1 MYADLAQCY
10 YMMNHPDKAIS
21 ILDRAISCA
30 EQIGDAILIGR
41 NYLHLAL
48 AYTRMNNAALAMAA
62 VKKAEPFCDS
72 SGDPELSAYFAAATQ
87 GIAELS
93 IKGMAPATLSE
104 SAANTEIGTTGQAG
118 MIQWLRVQIEKADRE
133 QSATTAEPLA
143 QLYIHLGVE
152 LDRAGQFG
160 ESRQAFLEAMRVVR
174 RWELKKLQGAVLQD
188 YGVMLARSGRMES
201 ARRIFQ
207 AALARKDEFA
217 DGADRLTSLSSLAQ
231 ASQELHRSL
240 DYFSLASQIERE
252 AAQIAASQ
260 QATLLVQAA
269 GLYEDSDHLPEAR
282 LAISRAIEVLRAE
295 TPGDE
300 LITAL
305 NTAARIALK
314 GGDLGQAEE
323 LGREALH
330 AHETQRPYVR
340 DEFQPEWAKYGLP
353 PMLTLVETLF
363 CSGDTRAAEALQV
376 LEDAKVRSMLRRY
389 GRWQSQHPTDFPDD
403 LRQEED
409 SILRDV
415 RLHDYLSEMNNSIFQ
430 SVAQGIE
437 EKTYKRAQTFWDALP
452 VQWQEY
458 GALRQG
464 KPVDPLGLVRSI
476 PIEESAHFIVLL
488 PTETQTLIWHIT
500 PDGSVASWRSI
511 PVGHYVYR
519 ALAAGAMSAVAKR
532 QPLGSPWPGFCRALT
547 SPWLHDVP
555 EGATVCFVP
564 SRSMMELPFAL
575 LRPGDDYLVER
586 NPVACL
592 PSLSLLAYWREGEHA
607 PGIDR
612 PLVLG
617 DSRGDLPGARK
628 EAQNVARRLG
638 TEPILGED
646 VVRSNINIRLGD
658 CDLLQ

>member
-1 MYADLAQCY
+1 MSPRSQGRRPRRRSHSSAAPSTTRLPHSTSKGGPCWRAGSSPERPPFSRPGSPRSSVRHRRYWHVKLGAGLAFAQFSSDLPDEAGREIDLTLENALRVDPGEDVQDWYLSSGRLFRSADYIEAAIRILSSGTERFAALGIADYRVADMYADLAQCY

-269 GLYEDSDHLPEAR
+269 GLYEDS
-282 LAISRAIEVLRAE
+282 S
-295 TPGDE
+295 T
-300 LITAL
+300 T
-305 NTAARIALK
+305 
-314 GGDLGQAEE
+314 
-323 LGREALH
+323 
-330 AHETQRPYVR
+330 
-340 DEFQPEWAKYGLP
+340 
-353 PMLTLVETLF
+353 
-363 CSGDTRAAEALQV
+363 S
-376 LEDAKVRSMLRRY
+376 LRR
-389 GRWQSQHPTDFPDD
+389 
-403 LRQEED
+403 
-409 SILRDV
+409 
-415 RLHDYLSEMNNSIFQ
+415 
-430 SVAQGIE
+430 
-437 EKTYKRAQTFWDALP
+437 
-452 VQWQEY
+452 
-458 GALRQG
+458 
-464 KPVDPLGLVRSI
+464 
-476 PIEESAHFIVLL
+476 
-488 PTETQTLIWHIT
+488 
-500 PDGSVASWRSI
+500 
-511 PVGHYVYR
+511 
-519 ALAAGAMSAVAKR
+519 
-532 QPLGSPWPGFCRALT
+532 
-547 SPWLHDVP
+547 
-555 EGATVCFVP
+555 
-564 SRSMMELPFAL
+564 
-575 LRPGDDYLVER
+575 
-586 NPVACL
+586 
-592 PSLSLLAYWREGEHA
+592 
-607 PGIDR
+607 
-612 PLVLG
+612 
-617 DSRGDLPGARK
+617 
-628 EAQNVARRLG
+628 
-638 TEPILGED
+638 
-646 VVRSNINIRLGD
+646 
-658 CDLLQ
+658 DLLYLALSRYCGPKRRVTS